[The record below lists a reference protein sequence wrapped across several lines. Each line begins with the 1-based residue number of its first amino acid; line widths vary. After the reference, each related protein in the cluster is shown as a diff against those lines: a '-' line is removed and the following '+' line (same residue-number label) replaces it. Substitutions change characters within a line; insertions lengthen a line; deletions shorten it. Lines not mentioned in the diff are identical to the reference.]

1 MIVYNLNVFIDLTQG
16 HLGKFKFTERKVH
29 NLCPLYTF
37 LMKNY
42 WKSPL
47 HAKIVYN
54 LRVCHDLD
62 PMSFVQGQD
71 HKKCKVS
78 V

>member
-1 MIVYNLNVFIDLTQG
+1 MFLLILLKVIWENLNSL
-16 HLGKFKFTERKVH
+16 KEKVH

-62 PMSFVQGQD
+62 PMSFVQGQG